1 MHSYIHNIVTI
12 SHHVTMVQLFAS
24 EHAATINLTCLAQ
37 FLHSCSL
44 RHIPAASAS
53 PGSRLLP
60 FRSNHRSLFNFQK
73 LSGSVVSLFLKRSSL
88 CSWESSPNPSGSSLS
103 EFLLRSSSIRCF
115 RVQNESLEEKGERK
129 QSFVS
134 FWMTWLHVKSVQSR
148 LILVVWTL
156 AVWTKC
162 FDFSSFEDANN
173 QTRPFLV
180 TQASLQ
186 GFDSDSPS
194 PVWSL
199 RMRLAALCER
209 TTLTGSVTSWFCD
222 RSSFVPR
229 GTCACMWKES
239 DFKKVYAMM

>member
-103 EFLLRSSSIRCF
+103 EFLLRSSSTRCF

-129 QSFVS
+129 QSFVR

-156 AVWTKC
+156 AVWAKRFDDPSVVLKMQTTKQ
-162 FDFSSFEDANN
+162 DHS
-173 QTRPFLV
+173 
-180 TQASLQ
+180 
-186 GFDSDSPS
+186 
-194 PVWSL
+194 
-199 RMRLAALCER
+199 
-209 TTLTGSVTSWFCD
+209 
-222 RSSFVPR
+222 
-229 GTCACMWKES
+229 
-239 DFKKVYAMM
+239 

>member
-37 FLHSCSL
+37 FLHPCSL

-103 EFLLRSSSIRCF
+103 EFLLRSSSTRCF
-115 RVQNESLEEKGERK
+115 RVQNESLEEKGGKKTKLRK
-129 QSFVS
+129 
-134 FWMTWLHVKSVQSR
+134 
-148 LILVVWTL
+148 IL
-156 AVWTKC
+156 
-162 FDFSSFEDANN
+162 DD
-173 QTRPFLV
+173 LV
-180 TQASLQ
+180 A
-186 GFDSDSPS
+186 
-194 PVWSL
+194 
-199 RMRLAALCER
+199 CKEC
-209 TTLTGSVTSWFCD
+209 SVTINPC
-222 RSSFVPR
+222 
-229 GTCACMWKES
+229 CMNTSCLNQMFWLQ
-239 DFKKVYAMM
+239 